1 MSAARSGCRRSD
13 RTEPRFGPGC
23 FLSLNFEKRLFFSK
37 KQKGSQGFISCMEV
51 HASAVA
57 EAVGSYVRAWPT
69 CSSPAVDDRAL
80 RPRLCALRYEN
91 NRRREK
97 KGELAAEISFRRRGP
112 DCKNARMPDGRGGA
126 AIMRAPYSGTVLSR
140 PHIVEMKGS
149 GCRASLTPCSP
160 SNSNAKWLAGALLS
174 RRLCTRHVQALQPS
188 VMLSTQDTMEL
199 PCIGF
204 GRRALCALSSKFH
217 LGGCRT
223 AAKAQLRP
231 SLSSLPRQARK
242 LVARAPRGGE
252 CDWRRMLG
260 GTAGGYL

>member
-1 MSAARSGCRRSD
+1 MGAGDRIARNHASALDAFFHSI
-13 RTEPRFGPGC
+13 
-23 FLSLNFEKRLFFSK
+23 LKKRLFFRK

-69 CSSPAVDDRAL
+69 CSSLAVDDRAL

-91 NRRREK
+91 TRRREK
-97 KGELAAEISFRRRGP
+97 KGELAAEISFRRRAH

-140 PHIVEMKGS
+140 PHIVEMKES

-174 RRLCTRHVQALQPS
+174 RRLCTRHA
-188 VMLSTQDTMEL
+188 E
-199 PCIGF
+199 
-204 GRRALCALSSKFH
+204 ALCFEHKTQWSYLASALGDGHSARFRASSISVGADCSQGATSAVAIVPAPPSSKACCK
-217 LGGCRT
+217 G
-223 AAKAQLRP
+223 A
-231 SLSSLPRQARK
+231 S
-242 LVARAPRGGE
+242 
-252 CDWRRMLG
+252 WRRV
-260 GTAGGYL
+260 